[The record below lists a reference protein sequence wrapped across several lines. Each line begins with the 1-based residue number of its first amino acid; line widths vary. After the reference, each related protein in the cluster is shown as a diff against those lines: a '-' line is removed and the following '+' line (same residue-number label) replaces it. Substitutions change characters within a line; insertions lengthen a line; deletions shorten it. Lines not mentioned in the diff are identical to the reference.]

1 MKYSI
6 TFCLFFSGESA
17 MNAPPNTSEN
27 IQKKPSMVSNYIAN
41 RRKALNEYRSEL
53 FFTRSGYRQSG
64 SLIANT
70 NSQEQTFLPATRA
83 TPAPIPIAPLT
94 AVISLSSSSKSP
106 GTTGA

>member
-1 MKYSI
+1 MKNSI
-6 TFCLFFSGESA
+6 VFCLFFTGVPA
-17 MNAPPNTSEN
+17 MNAPPKISEN
-27 IQKKPSMVSNYIAN
+27 IQKKPSMVSNCTAD
-41 RRKALNEYRSEL
+41 RRKALNKYRSEL
-53 FFTRSGYRQSG
+53 FFTRFGYRQSG

-94 AVISLSSSSKSP
+94 AVISLVSSNRSP

>member
-1 MKYSI
+1 MKNSI
-6 TFCLFFSGESA
+6 VFCLFFTGLPA
-17 MNAPPNTSEN
+17 MNASPKISEN
-27 IQKKPSMVSNYIAN
+27 IQKKPSMVSKCTRD
-41 RRKALNEYRSEL
+41 RRKALNKYRSEL
-53 FFTRSGYRQSG
+53 FFTYSGYRQSG

-94 AVISLSSSSKSP
+94 AVISLSSSNRSP

>member
-1 MKYSI
+1 MKNSI
-6 TFCLFFSGESA
+6 VFRLFFTGVSA
-17 MNAPPNTSEN
+17 MNAPPKISLN
-27 IQKKPSMVSNYIAN
+27 IQKKTFTMSNRAGD

-53 FFTRSGYRQSG
+53 FFTCSGYRQSG

-94 AVISLSSSSKSP
+94 AVISLSSSNRSP

>member
-1 MKYSI
+1 MKNSI
-6 TFCLFFSGESA
+6 VFCLFFTGVQVMS
-17 MNAPPNTSEN
+17 APPNRSEN
-27 IQKKPSMVSNYIAN
+27 IQKKPSMVSNCVAD
-41 RRKALNEYRSEL
+41 RRKALNKYRSEL
-53 FFTRSGYRQSG
+53 FFTYFGYRQSG

-94 AVISLSSSSKSP
+94 AVISLVSSSRSP

>member
-1 MKYSI
+1 MKNSI
-6 TFCLFFSGESA
+6 VFRLFFTGVPA
-17 MNAPPNTSEN
+17 MNAPPKISEN
-27 IQKKPSMVSNYIAN
+27 IQKKPLTMSNCTGD

-53 FFTRSGYRQSG
+53 FFTCSGYRQSG

-94 AVISLSSSSKSP
+94 AVISLSSSNRSP